1 MRELKGEKD
10 LDLAKKVLI
19 AFECKHIRHTRS
31 QGDIRDGLYWD
42 AESQRYSADL
52 GFLLRGE
59 TEDIRIFEAQDDWI
73 DLGDARPVA
82 WVMCDDVLYI
92 FAL

>member
-10 LDLAKKVLI
+10 LDLAKEVLL
-19 AFECKHIRHTRS
+19 AFEHRYTHTRS
-31 QGDIRDGLYWD
+31 GGDIRDGLYWD
-42 AESQRYSADL
+42 AEAQRYSADL

-73 DLGDARPVA
+73 DLKDAKPVA
-82 WVMCDDVLYI
+82 WVMWDNVLYI

>member
-1 MRELKGEKD
+1 MRELKGEED
-10 LDLAKKVLI
+10 LDLAKAVLL
-19 AFECKHIRHTRS
+19 AFEYRYIHTRS
-31 QGDIRDGLYWD
+31 GGDIRDSLYWD
-42 AESQRYSADL
+42 AEAQRYSADF

-73 DLGDARPVA
+73 DLKDAKPIA
-82 WVMCDDVLYI
+82 WVMWDNVLYI

>member
-10 LDLAKKVLI
+10 LDLAREVLL
-19 AFECKHIRHTRS
+19 AFEYRYTHTGS
-31 QGDIRDGLYWD
+31 GGDIRDGLYWD
-42 AESQRYSADL
+42 AEAQRYSADF

-73 DLGDARPVA
+73 DLKDARPVA
-82 WVMCDDVLYI
+82 WVMWDNVLYI